1 MSNNK
6 ESIQDNLGIIGKMI
20 GNFRVDSILGKG
32 GMGVVYKAYDKVLD
46 RNVAI
51 KVLLQQLTDEEF
63 IKRFIREA
71 RITAK
76 VEHPNIVQIYSVN
89 KFTNCWYIAMQF
101 IKGKT
106 LEEYLNEGYRFSIR
120 DSLIIIRS
128 VADALSLAHRYGII
142 HRDIKPSNIMIDEQ
156 GHVKVMD
163 FGLARSRLSNKIT
176 QEGVYLGTPQYSSPE
191 QCTSSAIDERS
202 DIYSLGVVLYELL
215 AGKEPYNAETPLS
228 LLKKIVEEEPVS
240 LRQLNPNIP
249 VPIVNLVMKMMAKY
263 KEVRYPSIKN
273 VVSEIDR
280 IIDTESLPTIDSP
293 KPFNIQLAEA
303 ITIKNTPV
311 TPLKIAPHREMPIK
325 KRVLTQLAIGIS
337 LAVIIIGLL
346 VILYPR
352 HQQKAID
359 NNSTAMVTTPHTKN
373 NVIVFDFQNGANFS
387 DARWLEIAIPDWLI
401 TNLSQSRT
409 FQSVPRYDLVGKMKE
424 SKSAKINP
432 LPVLEERVILTPES
446 KNIINSFNADVIIG
460 GVFYVVNDSQIRI
473 IANAYR
479 YYPQDSEPLK
489 YITSCQVNSDDYK
502 KDIFKLV
509 DNLTL
514 RIIGALNEKAPEY
527 KLVQTNEILFSQ
539 QLNISAIVVA
549 ELDKANRMQKYLG
562 KSSKDKESGFL
573 IAGLPSKDLAIER
586 RELLEDSLEKEKK
599 SDEMNRT
606 ADQDAKDTPKG
617 ELSQSQ
623 QQNVISEKGTLSPT
637 HAAAIRSTLKEDAGT
652 INRKGKTGRLES
664 KRQKESTSESSD
676 KLIDALKKIYEDI
689 QKKENNN

>member
-1 MSNNK
+1 MSDNK
-6 ESIQDNLGIIGKMI
+6 ESIPDNLGIIGKMI
-20 GNFRVDSILGKG
+20 GNFRVDSILGRG

-51 KVLLQQLTDEEF
+51 KILLQQLTDEEF

-120 DSLIIIRS
+120 DSLIVIRS
-128 VADALSLAHRYGII
+128 IADALSLAHRYGII

-215 AGKEPYNAETPLS
+215 AGKELYKAETPLS

-240 LRQLNPNIP
+240 LRQLNPDIP
-249 VPIVNLVMKMMAKY
+249 ISIVNLVMKMMAKQ

-273 VVSEIDR
+273 VVSEIDM
-280 IIDTESLPTIDSP
+280 IIVTESLPTIDSS

-303 ITIKNTPV
+303 VTIKNTPV
-311 TPLKIAPHREMPIK
+311 TPLKITAHRAITIK
-325 KRVLTQLAIGIS
+325 KKVLPQLAIGIG
-337 LAVIIIGLL
+337 LAAIIIGLL

-352 HQQKAID
+352 HQQKATD
-359 NNSTAMVTTPHTKN
+359 NNSAATATTPHTKN
-373 NVIVFDFQNGANFS
+373 NVIVFDFQNGADFS

-401 TNLSQSRT
+401 TNLSQSMT
-409 FQSVPRYDLVGKMKE
+409 FQSVPRYDLVEKMRE

-446 KNIINSFNADVIIG
+446 KKIINSFNADVIIG

-473 IANAYR
+473 IANVYR
-479 YYPQDSEPLK
+479 YYSQDSEPLK
-489 YITSCQVNSDDYK
+489 YIVSCQVNCDDYK
-502 KDIFKLV
+502 KDILKLV
-509 DNLTL
+509 DNLTS
-514 RIIGALNEKAPEY
+514 IIIERLNEKAPEY
-527 KLVQTNEILFSQ
+527 KLVQTKELLFSQ
-539 QLNISAIVVA
+539 RFDISAIVVA
-549 ELDKANRMQKYLG
+549 ELDKASQMQKYLG
-562 KSSKDKESGFL
+562 ESSQDKESGFL
-573 IAGLPSKDLAIER
+573 IAGLPPKDLAIDK
-586 RELLEDSLEKEKK
+586 RELLEDSLDKGKE
-599 SDEMNRT
+599 SDEKNEVVEH
-606 ADQDAKDTPKG
+606 DAKDAPKG
-617 ELSQSQ
+617 GLAQSKTSGKTGDPFD
-623 QQNVISEKGTLSPT
+623 VS
-637 HAAAIRSTLKEDAGT
+637 AAPPNQSTLRKDAG
-652 INRKGKTGRLES
+652 ISRKGKTDRLES
-664 KRQKESTSESSD
+664 KRQRGSASESSD
-676 KLIDALKKIYEDI
+676 KLIEILKKVYEDI
-689 QKKENNN
+689 KKKENNN